1 MADDFAPPTG
11 PPPPKA
17 PEVPPGWIAR
27 WNDQYKEWFYVNL
40 HTKQSQWDKPTEP
53 AVPPPPPPAD
63 DQPGGPP
70 PGYAP
75 GPGVPTPPV
84 DQKTNPYDQKHNPY
98 ENQSS
103 TPQPYGAG
111 GSNTM
116 SEDERLARQLQ
127 AEEEARSRGAAP
139 GSHSPMPPGYNLH
152 QQQHQQPQSP
162 FPDQLPPRAQEARGK
177 SGGGFLGKLLGKAKT
192 GGMGGLGGSS
202 SHAQPHYGGY
212 PQQQQYGG
220 YPPQQQ
226 YGGYPP
232 QQQYGGYPQQPGY
245 GAPGGYGM
253 QGGGYGGYGRGMGG
267 MGGMGGGRKPGGGGM
282 GMAGGMALGAGAG
295 LLGGALI
302 ADHINDEQQ
311 EAYAD
316 GYNDG
321 NDGDDFG
328 GGGDDFGGDF

>member
-27 WNDQYKEWFYVNL
+27 WNDQYKECHNGISRPSPPCPL
-40 HTKQSQWDKPTEP
+40 LRPGRRPTGRP
-53 AVPPPPPPAD
+53 S
-63 DQPGGPP
+63 

-111 GSNTM
+111 GSNTP
-116 SEDERLARQLQ
+116 A
-127 AEEEARSRGAAP
+127 
-139 GSHSPMPPGYNLH
+139 
-152 QQQHQQPQSP
+152 
-162 FPDQLPPRAQEARGK
+162 RAQEARGK

-232 QQQYGGYPQQPGY
+232 SSSTGPGY